1 MRVFDNEDEANDF
14 AKAQGEI
21 QNVPMEIEYRA
32 GELVRCN
39 GNYCGVAEFC
49 SQYRGDN

>member
-1 MRVFDNEDEANDF
+1 VSLITKDEATDF
-14 AKAQGEI
+14 AKAQSET